1 MPFSNG
7 VSGYQQIL
15 LDLGG
20 VDTVAAVMAEAVC
33 NVGDQLLADALVLQ
47 AVMQLGNDGLDDE
60 DVGALVVAA
69 DVVDLAV
76 LAAIGDHIDGL
87 AVVHNIQPVADLH
100 TVAVDGQ
107 RLVLLGVVDE
117 RAGSASRGTW

>member
-1 MPFSNG
+1 M
-7 VSGYQQIL
+7 
-15 LDLGG
+15 
-20 VDTVAAVMAEAVC
+20 TVLTMK
-33 NVGDQLLADALVLQ
+33 
-47 AVMQLGNDGLDDE
+47 MFR
-60 DVGALVVAA
+60 ALVVAA

-76 LAAIGDHIDGL
+76 LAAIGDHVDGL

-117 RAGSASRGTW
+117 QRDQLLGELVGP